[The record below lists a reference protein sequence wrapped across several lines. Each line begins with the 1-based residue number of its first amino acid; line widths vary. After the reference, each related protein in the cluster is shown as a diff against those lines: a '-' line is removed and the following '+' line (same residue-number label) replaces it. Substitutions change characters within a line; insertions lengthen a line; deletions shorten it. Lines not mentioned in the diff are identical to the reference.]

1 MKSSTT
7 VDILVNLTKVL
18 KNTMGKNEVSKKYI
32 NALEVAIGQMTLDVL
47 HVDTEH
53 FSVGV
58 EANDGGVVINVST
71 PDGDLIDTFEFS
83 NEGIIDEEMIGKT

>member
-1 MKSSTT
+1 MRSSTT
-7 VDILVNLTKVL
+7 VDTLVTLVKVL
-18 KNTMGKNEVSKKYI
+18 KNTMGQNEVSKKYVD
-32 NALEVAIGQMTLDVL
+32 ALEVAIGQMTLDVL

-71 PDGDLIDTFEFS
+71 SDGDLIDTFEFS
-83 NEGIIDEEMIGKT
+83 SEGLIEEEMIGES